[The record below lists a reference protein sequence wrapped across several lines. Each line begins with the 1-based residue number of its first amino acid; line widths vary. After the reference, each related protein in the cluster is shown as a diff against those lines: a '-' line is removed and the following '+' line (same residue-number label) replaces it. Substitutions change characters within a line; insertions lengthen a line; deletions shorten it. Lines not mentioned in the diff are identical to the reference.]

1 MSDSYEVHC
10 MSCGSIEMDEQGQ
23 PERFPFGQWYS
34 HITECSECGATPC
47 DEAGIT
53 SILVAE

>member
-1 MSDSYEVHC
+1 

-53 SILVAE
+53 SILVVE